1 MSFRS
6 EEVMI
11 SLLPQGQ
18 TDDDDNGGGGGCT
31 NNTRVGGDTGGA
43 KSGAVE
49 LASLK
54 AQLRR
59 AIESRA

>member
-18 TDDDDNGGGGGCT
+18 TDDDDNGGGGCT

-54 AQLRR
+54 AQLRH